1 MNQSII
7 PNLATQSKPKR
18 LTKKAKI
25 LAHLQSGQ
33 TLTQWE
39 CTHLYRHLRL
49 GAVIFELREQ
59 GYDIE
64 TITCKNATDNGTHAK
79 YVLRGVE

>member
-1 MNQSII
+1 MNDAIVSN
-7 PNLATQSKPKR
+7 PTAKSKPKR

-49 GAVIFELREQ
+49 GAVVHELRGQ

-79 YVLRGVE
+79 YFLRGVK